1 MNPTA
6 ASSSVASP
14 SNPPEAP
21 AANEPAKKHHLFL
34 PMVSRRSSKA
44 SKTDKQSASEKTE
57 DPEQR
62 EPARRGSKG
71 SILKV
76 RRDRSRASSRRSRRG
91 TQDVSNAEKPQESAA
106 DTATPTTPDMN
117 GLPPPQKKRG
127 LFGFLTCCSSG
138 VDGDDEPPIPPKTTT
153 KEPAPIRQATPDKSE
168 VNAGDSSTAESKDPA
183 YYDEKSNAPLNGDPS
198 PSQKAPSTSEA
209 QPEGQSAGT
218 KPDNV
223 NEIEEKSG
231 STAVNG
237 LATESKSDALSPE
250 DQTGAPE
257 PTPTDATSKKLE
269 AEAADTP
276 SHEEDEV
283 IQSPPVLPLPPPP
296 PLPVPDPPAVSD
308 RDDGQWLLPAPL
320 PHLKGRKCLV
330 LDLDETLVHSSFKV
344 FCPFQ
349 FYTVSLINCSSQ
361 VLERADFTIPV
372 EIEGQYHNIY
382 VIKRPGVDQFMK
394 RVGELYEVVVFTA
407 SVSKVSYTL

>member
-1 MNPTA
+1 
-6 ASSSVASP
+6 
-14 SNPPEAP
+14 
-21 AANEPAKKHHLFL
+21 
-34 PMVSRRSSKA
+34 MVSRRSSKA
-44 SKTDKQSASEKTE
+44 SKTDKQSAPEKTE

-62 EPARRGSKG
+62 EPSRRGSKV

-91 TQDVSNAEKPQESAA
+91 TQDVSNVEKPQESAA

-127 LFGFLTCCSSG
+127 LFGFLACCSSG
-138 VDGDDEPPIPPKTTT
+138 VDGDDEPPIPPKAAT
-153 KEPAPIRQATPDKSE
+153 KESAPIRQATPDKSD

-183 YYDEKSNAPLNGDPS
+183 CYDEKSNAPLNGDPS

-209 QPEGQSAGT
+209 QPEEQSTGT
-218 KPDNV
+218 KPDTAA
-223 NEIEEKSG
+223 NEIEEKPG
-231 STAVNG
+231 SAPVNG
-237 LATESKSDALSPE
+237 VATESKSDAPPLE
-250 DQTGAPE
+250 DQSGTSE
-257 PTPTDATSKKLE
+257 PPPSSKASKKLE
-269 AEAADTP
+269 AEAADAP

-283 IQSPPVLPLPPPP
+283 IQSPPVMPLPPPP

-320 PHLKGRKCLV
+320 PHLQGRKCLV

-344 FCPFQ
+344 FFIFQ
-349 FYTVSLINCSSQ
+349 RCTVTLTNSSPQ

-407 SVSKVSYTL
+407 SVSKVSRMLLAYQAIRIREN